1 MHNAKG
7 YLTCFCSKDLSDVGI
22 LLIFATQKQIK
33 NKTMNYKDFELKE
46 YASVN
51 ERQWSVSEAFPV
63 LMRKVYL
70 WMTMALALTGF
81 TAYGV
86 ATSPGILQTIYSN
99 PAVMWGLVI
108 AELILVITVSGAI
121 NRLSLSVAT
130 LLFIVYSVLNGAL
143 LSSVFLVYTAS
154 SVATVFFITA
164 GTFAAMALIG
174 YTTKTDLSSMG
185 KILLMALIG
194 MIIATIVNLFV
205 KSTGLELIIS
215 YIGVL
220 VFVGLTA
227 YDSQKIKQ
235 MLLQAPNAS
244 EGAQKVALL
253 GALSLYLD
261 FINLFLYLLR
271 IFGRR
276 D

>member
-22 LLIFATQKQIK
+22 MLIFAAQKQLK
-33 NKTMNYKDFELKE
+33 NITMNYQDFELKE
-46 YASVN
+46 YASAN

-70 WMTMALALTGF
+70 WMTMALAITGF

-86 ATSPGILQTIYSN
+86 ATSPGILQTIYAN
-99 PAVMWGLVI
+99 PAVMWGVII
-108 AELILVITVSGAI
+108 AELILVVTVSGAI

-164 GTFAAMALIG
+164 GTFAAMALVG

-194 MIIATIVNLFV
+194 MIVATIVNLFV

-235 MLLQAPNAS
+235 MLLQAPDAS

>member
-22 LLIFATQKQIK
+22 MLIFAAQKQLKKI
-33 NKTMNYKDFELKE
+33 TMNYQDFELKE
-46 YASVN
+46 YASAN

-70 WMTMALALTGF
+70 WMTMALAITGF

-86 ATSPGILQTIYSN
+86 ATSPGILQTIYAN
-99 PAVMWGLVI
+99 PAVMWGIII

-154 SVATVFFITA
+154 SVTTVFFITA

-235 MLLQAPNAS
+235 MLLQAPDAS

>member
-46 YASVN
+46 YASAN

-70 WMTMALALTGF
+70 WMTMALAITGF

>member
-1 MHNAKG
+1 
-7 YLTCFCSKDLSDVGI
+7 
-22 LLIFATQKQIK
+22 
-33 NKTMNYKDFELKE
+33 MNNQDFELKQF
-46 YASVN
+46 ASAK
-51 ERQWSVSEAFPV
+51 EREWTVSEAFPA
-63 LMRKVYL
+63 LMRKVYV
-70 WMTMALALTGF
+70 WMTLALAITGL

-86 ATSPGILQTIYSN
+86 ATSPGILQTIYGNS
-99 PAVMWGLVI
+99 AVLWGIAI
-108 AELILVITVSGAI
+108 AELILVITVSSAI

-130 LLFIVYSVLNGAL
+130 LLFIIYSVLNGTL
-143 LSSVFLVYTAS
+143 FSSIFLVYTAS
-154 SVATVFFITA
+154 SISTVFFITA
-164 GTFAAMALIG
+164 GTFAAMALVG

-205 KSTGLELIIS
+205 KSTGLDLIIS

-235 MLLQAPNAS
+235 MLLQAPDAG

>member
-130 LLFIVYSVLNGAL
+130 LLFVVYSVLNGAL

-164 GTFAAMALIG
+164 GTFAAMALVG

-235 MLLQAPNAS
+235 MLLQAPDAS

>member
-1 MHNAKG
+1 MDYKEITN
-7 YLTCFCSKDLSDVGI
+7 V
-22 LLIFATQKQIK
+22 ATRER
-33 NKTMNYKDFELKE
+33 ELE
-46 YASVN
+46 MS
-51 ERQWSVSEAFPV
+51 SAFPV

-70 WMTMALALTGF
+70 WMTMALAITGF

-164 GTFAAMALIG
+164 GTFAAMALVG

-235 MLLQAPNAS
+235 MLLQAPDAS

>member
-1 MHNAKG
+1 
-7 YLTCFCSKDLSDVGI
+7 
-22 LLIFATQKQIK
+22 
-33 NKTMNYKDFELKE
+33 MNYQDFELKE

-164 GTFAAMALIG
+164 GTFAAMALVG

-194 MIIATIVNLFV
+194 MIIATIVNIFV

-235 MLLQAPNAS
+235 MLLQAPDAS

>member
-22 LLIFATQKQIK
+22 MLIFVAQKQLK
-33 NKTMNYKDFELKE
+33 NITMDYQDFELKE
-46 YASVN
+46 YASAN

-70 WMTMALALTGF
+70 WMTMALAITGF

-235 MLLQAPNAS
+235 MLLQAPDAS

>member
-22 LLIFATQKQIK
+22 MLIFAAQKQLKSI
-33 NKTMNYKDFELKE
+33 TMNYQDFELKE

-70 WMTMALALTGF
+70 WMTMALAITGF

-164 GTFAAMALIG
+164 GTFAAMALVG

-235 MLLQAPNAS
+235 MLLQAPDAS

>member
-22 LLIFATQKQIK
+22 MLIFAAQKQLK
-33 NKTMNYKDFELKE
+33 NITMNYQDFELKE
-46 YASVN
+46 YASAN

-70 WMTMALALTGF
+70 WMTMALAITGF

-86 ATSPGILQTIYSN
+86 ATSPGILQTIYAN
-99 PAVMWGLVI
+99 PAVMWGIII
-108 AELILVITVSGAI
+108 AELILVVTVSGAI

-164 GTFAAMALIG
+164 GTFAAMALVG

-235 MLLQAPNAS
+235 MLLQAPDAS

>member
-1 MHNAKG
+1 MD
-7 YLTCFCSKDLSDVGI
+7 Y
-22 LLIFATQKQIK
+22 Q
-33 NKTMNYKDFELKE
+33 DFELKE

-70 WMTMALALTGF
+70 WMTMALAITGF

-86 ATSPGILQTIYSN
+86 ATSPGILQTIYAN
-99 PAVMWGLVI
+99 PAVMWGVII
-108 AELILVITVSGAI
+108 AELILVVTVSGAI

-164 GTFAAMALIG
+164 GTFAAMALVG

-235 MLLQAPNAS
+235 MLLQAPDAS

>member
-46 YASVN
+46 YASAN

>member
-22 LLIFATQKQIK
+22 MLIFAAQKQLK
-33 NKTMNYKDFELKE
+33 NITMNYQDFELKE
-46 YASVN
+46 YASAN

-70 WMTMALALTGF
+70 WMTMALAITGF

-86 ATSPGILQTIYSN
+86 ATSPGILQTIYAN
-99 PAVMWGLVI
+99 PAVMWGIII
-108 AELILVITVSGAI
+108 AELILVVTVSGAI

-194 MIIATIVNLFV
+194 MIIATIVNFFV

-235 MLLQAPNAS
+235 MLLQAPDAS

>member
-1 MHNAKG
+1 MPSN
-7 YLTCFCSKDLSDVGI
+7 YVCLTCFCSKDLSDVGI
-22 LLIFATQKQIK
+22 MLIFAAQKQLKSI
-33 NKTMNYKDFELKE
+33 TMNYQDFELKE

-235 MLLQAPNAS
+235 MLLQAPDAS

>member
-1 MHNAKG
+1 
-7 YLTCFCSKDLSDVGI
+7 
-22 LLIFATQKQIK
+22 
-33 NKTMNYKDFELKE
+33 MNYQDFELKE

-235 MLLQAPNAS
+235 MLLQAPDAS

>member
-7 YLTCFCSKDLSDVGI
+7 YLTCFCSKDLFDAGI
-22 LLIFATQKQIK
+22 LLIFVAQKQLKKI
-33 NKTMNYKDFELKE
+33 TMNYQDFELKE
-46 YASVN
+46 YASAN

-70 WMTMALALTGF
+70 WMTMALAITGF

-86 ATSPGILQTIYSN
+86 ATSPGIRQAIYAN
-99 PAVMWGLVI
+99 PAVMWGVII
-108 AELILVITVSGAI
+108 AELILVVTVSGAI

-164 GTFAAMALIG
+164 GTFAAMALVG

-235 MLLQAPNAS
+235 MLLQAPDAS